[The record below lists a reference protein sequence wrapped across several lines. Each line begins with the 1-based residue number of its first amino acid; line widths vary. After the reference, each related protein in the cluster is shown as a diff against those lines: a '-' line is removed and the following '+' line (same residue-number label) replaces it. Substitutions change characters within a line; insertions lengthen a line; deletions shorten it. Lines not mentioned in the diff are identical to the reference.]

1 LKFQFQITR
10 RGSSIVSSTEHTPL
24 SRDFVYSLHHNFK
37 SCLLYGKNNVGVA
50 SGENSSV
57 KGYLSLHKSYEG
69 ALSLRWT
76 PNQLMHA
83 SSQPSSAT
91 VKESDQ
97 QWLWKQALCIDMEDI
112 IYIHLHQRDENS
124 PSTLTL
130 VNCDG
135 VQCPPLQMTSGQH
148 SLVFLTSL
156 EAGLAPT
163 HRLDPPLWG
172 GPGKGNQPNEYLLST
187 NLCPV

>member
-1 LKFQFQITR
+1 TR

-24 SRDFVYSLHHNFK
+24 SRDFVYTLHHNFK

-50 SGENSSV
+50 NGDAPAV
-57 KGYLSLHKSYEG
+57 KDD
-69 ALSLRWT
+69 T
-76 PNQLMHA
+76 
-83 SSQPSSAT
+83 
-91 VKESDQ
+91 
-97 QWLWKQALCIDMEDI
+97 
-112 IYIHLHQRDENS
+112 S

-135 VQCPPLQMTSGQH
+135 VQCPPLQMSAGQH

-172 GPGKGNQPNEYLLST
+172 GPGKGNSIPSYIFYSLKKG
-187 NLCPV
+187 NL